1 MWWYNGAMKVLAI
14 DPGFGRCGV
23 AVLEGSGAK
32 ATLLYSSCIETTSK
46 SDFAERVLFVANEIL
61 RLIDMYT
68 PDTIAIEEIYFTNNA
83 KTAIHVAEIRGML
96 IYLAVSRDIPL
107 LEFNPLAI
115 KIAITGYGRAS
126 KEQVTKMVEKLVML
140 PKKKM
145 LDDEYDAIAVGLT
158 ALAGVAHKK

>member
-1 MWWYNGAMKVLAI
+1 MKVLAI

-23 AVLEGSGAK
+23 AVLEGSGAT
-32 ATLLYSSCIETTSK
+32 ATLLYSSCIETAPK
-46 SDFAERVLFVANEIL
+46 SEFSERLLFIANEVL
-61 RLIDMYT
+61 RLIETYS

-96 IYLAVSRDIPL
+96 IYLTASHRISL
-107 LEFNPLAI
+107 REFNPLAI

-126 KEQVTKMVEKLVML
+126 KEQVTKMVEKLVLL
-140 PKKKM
+140 PKKTM

-158 ALAGVAHKK
+158 ALAGATYKA